1 MAKQDEECRESQDP
15 LLSEEF
21 AELKGDINPSRRTF
35 TTTKYLLIF
44 GVMTILLFAS
54 ILSVFSYTRRVSEN
68 KLSRPEPPDHT
79 FCGRTPAEAVK
90 NGCHFEPMLSS
101 WVPEACYFT
110 DEGDYDVFDD
120 LPWYSDPFLR
130 QPLNTTEMMNVRAG
144 NYGHVYT
151 TWAYHDEHCLYTW
164 RKLAMAMEKR
174 LPMVDTKTADEEHSQ
189 HCARVTRNYVREDGQ
204 EKIADLKTLGLK
216 VTLTYFGCVNLF

>member
-1 MAKQDEECRESQDP
+1 
-15 LLSEEF
+15 
-21 AELKGDINPSRRTF
+21 
-35 TTTKYLLIF
+35 
-44 GVMTILLFAS
+44 
-54 ILSVFSYTRRVSEN
+54 
-68 KLSRPEPPDHT
+68 
-79 FCGRTPAEAVK
+79 
-90 NGCHFEPMLSS
+90 MLSS

-110 DEGDYDVFDD
+110 DEGDYDVFTD

-130 QPLNTTEMMNVRAG
+130 QPLNETEMMNVRAG

-174 LPMVDTKTADEEHSQ
+174 LPLIDTKTADEEHSQ

-216 VTLTYFGCVNLF
+216 VTLTYFGCPGFSQGPKAFKSLKYWTFLDAVQSQIHLFQESPILYRYRPSLYSISYSTSLGKPTIRKLRHLVLMHISIVDL

>member
-1 MAKQDEECRESQDP
+1 
-15 LLSEEF
+15 
-21 AELKGDINPSRRTF
+21 
-35 TTTKYLLIF
+35 
-44 GVMTILLFAS
+44 
-54 ILSVFSYTRRVSEN
+54 
-68 KLSRPEPPDHT
+68 
-79 FCGRTPAEAVK
+79 
-90 NGCHFEPMLSS
+90 MLSS

-110 DEGDYDVFDD
+110 DEGDYDVFED